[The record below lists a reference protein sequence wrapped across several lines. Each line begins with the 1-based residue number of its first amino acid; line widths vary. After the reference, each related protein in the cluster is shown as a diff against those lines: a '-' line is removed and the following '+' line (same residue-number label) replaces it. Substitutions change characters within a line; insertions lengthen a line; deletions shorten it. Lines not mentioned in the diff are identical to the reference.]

1 MTTSHPAIRDAR
13 RQAFLASLAV
23 LGNVTAAAEAAGV
36 ERKTAYNWR
45 DADEDFAAAWDDAI
59 EQAAD
64 LIELEARRR
73 AVDGIDEPVVFRGQF
88 TYLYREAKDAEGN
101 PVLDELSGEPKM
113 VPVLDEHGNHKVAA
127 IRKYSDTLMVRLL
140 MAHKPDK
147 YRDNSKVE
155 LAGRLAISDMSEDE
169 IRAELAALVAAG
181 VLPAPDDGSDL
192 V

>member
-1 MTTSHPAIRDAR
+1 M
-13 RQAFLASLAV
+13 ASLAV
-23 LGNVTAAAEAAGV
+23 LGNISAAARAAGV
-36 ERKTAYNWR
+36 ERKTAYAWR
-45 DADEDFAAAWDDAI
+45 NGDEDFAAAWDDAI

-73 AVDGIDEPVVFRGQF
+73 AVEGVDEPVMYQGRF

-101 PVLDELSGEPKM
+101 PVIDELTGAQKM
-113 VPVLDEHGNHKVAA
+113 EPVLDEQGNHKVAA
-127 IRKYSDTLMVRLL
+127 VRKYSDALMALL
-140 MAHKPDK
+140 LKAHKPDK
-147 YRDNSKVE
+147 YRENSKVE
-155 LAGRLAISDMSEDE
+155 LAGRLALNDMSEDE